1 MTPGNKSDMIPSNS
15 GISWDKNLG
24 KLTSSIDRKSWKKK
38 VERKVGNIKVK
49 NHNRENFR
57 ECLIYKWSSSRT
69 KTIK

>member
-38 VERKVGNIKVK
+38 VERKVGTLK
-49 NHNRENFR
+49 
-57 ECLIYKWSSSRT
+57 
-69 KTIK
+69 